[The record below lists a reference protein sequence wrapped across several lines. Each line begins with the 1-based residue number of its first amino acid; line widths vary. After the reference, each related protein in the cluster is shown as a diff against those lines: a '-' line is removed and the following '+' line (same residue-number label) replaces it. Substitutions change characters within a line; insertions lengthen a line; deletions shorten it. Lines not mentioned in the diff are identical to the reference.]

1 MGQFRDDEIYPNQ
14 PLSDVACEIRFK
26 GEMQVE
32 CQRYLFWDKIRSEYP
47 DILVP
52 HVQDGQAVALQHYK
66 FRNPGGGRTVSVAL
80 NSLAFSEAK
89 YSGHVSFISEFGR
102 LVDIFRG
109 LYPKL
114 GAITRVGWRYIN
126 VIPFSREDG
135 LVPISRLL
143 KLNISL
149 PSDLFGRTSALNLE
163 WVGKLSD
170 GEVHI
175 RLEPINQKG
184 LPGQE
189 ALLLD
194 IDFGCM
200 APNIDWS
207 SSKSV
212 IESARKKC
220 RGLFEDLITDD
231 YRTYLR
237 GESL

>member
-66 FRNPGGGRTVSVAL
+66 FRNPDNGRTVSVAL

-89 YSGHVSFISEFGR
+89 YSGHESFISEYVR
-102 LVDIFRG
+102 LVDVFRG

-135 LVPISRLL
+135 RVPIGRFL
-143 KLNISL
+143 KLNIPL
-149 PSDLFGRTSALNLE
+149 HSDLFGQTSGLNLD
-163 WVGKLSD
+163 WAGKLSD

-175 RLEPINQKG
+175 RLAPINQKG

-200 APNIDWS
+200 APNIEWGAS
-207 SSKSV
+207 RNV
-212 IESARKKC
+212 IEAARKKC
-220 RGLFEDLITDD
+220 RGMFEDLITDD